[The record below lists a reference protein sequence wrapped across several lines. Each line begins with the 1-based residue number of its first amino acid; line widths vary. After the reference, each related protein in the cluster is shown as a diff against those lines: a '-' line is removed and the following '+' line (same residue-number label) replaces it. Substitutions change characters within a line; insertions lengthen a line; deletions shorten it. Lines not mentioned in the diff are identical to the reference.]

1 MNHGLKLSVQLTEVE
16 LVQGGTLQQQCHDVG
31 CIRFVPTVSLRN
43 SSFPKIKQVYYSYD
57 FGDGQDEEYSTKPN
71 VTRCYN
77 ETGRY
82 NYTVNAI
89 AVLSQVLSLHTNL
102 TSHMKLLGELYY

>member
-1 MNHGLKLSVQLTEVE
+1 MLYYDGCDCYDFISDLFLSPTRGDQLHMSYQLLYHIMTLLKSCADKAFE
-16 LVQGGTLQQQCHDVG
+16 LVIDLTQATQ
-31 CIRFVPTVSLRN
+31 
-43 SSFPKIKQVYYSYD
+43 Y
-57 FGDGQDEEYSTKPN
+57 PN

-89 AVLSQVLSLHTNL
+89 AILSQVLSLHTNL